1 MTIPGILSTIG
12 AVAFAVILM
21 SYLLRVIQR
30 LVHVSF
36 TLGTLVA
43 GVRAIALQ
51 TMTVPE
57 TVTSVNTDLAPVQA
71 ATDALAAGYG
81 GGRR

>member
-1 MTIPGILSTIG
+1 MTVAGVIATLL
-12 AVAFAVILM
+12 AFAFALILA
-21 SYLLRVIQR
+21 SYLYKVVKR
-30 LVHVSF
+30 LVHISF

-57 TVTSVNTDLAPVQA
+57 TVASVNTDLAPVQA
-71 ATDALAAGYG
+71 ATDSLAGG
-81 GGRR
+81 FGGRV

>member
-1 MTIPGILSTIG
+1 MTIAGIIALLLTL
-12 AVAFAVILM
+12 AFALILA
-21 SYLLRVIQR
+21 SYLYRVVKR
-30 LVHVSF
+30 LVHISF

-57 TVTSVNTDLAPVQA
+57 TIASVNTDLAPVQA
-71 ATDALAAGYG
+71 ATDGLVATIG
-81 GGRR
+81 GPRR

>member
-1 MTIPGILSTIG
+1 MTLAGILALLLSL
-12 AVAFAVILM
+12 AFAFILI
-21 SYLLRVIQR
+21 SYLYRVVKR
-30 LVHVSF
+30 LVHISF

-57 TVTSVNTDLAPVQA
+57 TIQSVNTDLAPVQS
-71 ATDALAAGYG
+71 ATDNLAGQF
-81 GGRR
+81 GGRHG

>member
-1 MTIPGILSTIG
+1 MTIAGILSLILS
-12 AVAFAVILM
+12 VAFAVILIT
-21 SYLLRVIQR
+21 YLYKVVKR

-57 TVTSVNTDLAPVQA
+57 TISSVNTDLAPVQA
-71 ATDALAAGYG
+71 ATDSLAASVG
-81 GGRR
+81 GVRR

>member
-1 MTIPGILSTIG
+1 MTIAGVIALIAVLAFGLIL
-12 AVAFAVILM
+12 L
-21 SYLLRVIQR
+21 SYLLKVIQR
-30 LVHVSF
+30 LVHISF

-57 TVTSVNTDLAPVQA
+57 TVASVNSDLAPVQA
-71 ATDALAAGYG
+71 ATDSLASGF